1 MSTRFAIKLPL
12 RPNHGGRHN
21 NDQNVLFIIGRV
33 PMPVNIKSDVMDV
46 IVRTS
51 PAQRLSAPLLVEDFD
66 PTRLPLM
73 VQLVHCRR
81 DHQVGKG
88 LHRNAQLIGP
98 LNQRTNCVS
107 VPQARARSAV
117 VAFVTLLSK
126 VTANQLRESFRIEA
140 ALRLGDELKLA

>member
-1 MSTRFAIKLPL
+1 MSTRFDIKLPL

-33 PMPVNIKSDVMDV
+33 PMPVNIKSDVVDI

-88 LHRNAQLIGP
+88 LHRNPRLIRP

-107 VPQARARSAV
+107 VPWLERGQQ
-117 VAFVTLLSK
+117 L
-126 VTANQLRESFRIEA
+126 LRESFRIEA